1 MTTSP
6 AIQVLAAELEAALR
20 LDKPAG
26 VRVARAVAAATAA
39 EKSAGAG
46 AALGRSAGSGRDAA
60 RMRDIF
66 WALVAEVKRVGG
78 SRASADGMIAALAQ
92 AIEDARDALS
102 EAPDASR

>member
-6 AIQVLAAELEAALR
+6 AIQALAAELEAALR

-60 RMRDIF
+60 RMRDSF